1 MAWTPFNFFKYDP
14 STHDFSKTT
23 FNIKRALND
32 NWDHVKALITEL
44 RSAAVET
51 EATPTAGS
59 TKVLTSGGAYTAL
72 AGKQNTPQMA
82 ELIMTAA
89 GWSDGK
95 YSLEGEYPADQY
107 DIEVEYA
114 KTCTQEQ
121 VNAWNAALL
130 AGSISDN
137 ILTAIGEVPTI
148 DIPIYVTATSLT
160 SQAAPQAQMLRLGAA
175 DTGYYVEIDGKDQN
189 VQNMVSS
196 DEELNKENYSLEI
209 L

>member
-1 MAWTPFNFFKYDP
+1 MAWSPFSFFKYDP

-23 FNIKRALND
+23 FNIKQALND
-32 NWDHVKALITEL
+32 NWDHVKALIQEL
-44 RSAAVET
+44 RDAAVET

-59 TKVLTSGGAYTAL
+59 AKALTSGGAYTAL
-72 AGKQNTPQMA
+72 TGKQNTPQMA
-82 ELIMTAA
+82 ELIMIAA
-89 GWSDGK
+89 GWNDRK
-95 YSLEGEYPADQY
+95 YSLEREYPADQY

-130 AGSISDN
+130 AGSITDN
-137 ILTAIGEVPTI
+137 VLTAIGEVPAI
-148 DIPIYVTATSLT
+148 DIPIYVTATPLT
-160 SQAAPQAQMLRLGAA
+160 GPAAPQARMLRLGDV
-175 DTGYYVEIDGKDQN
+175 DTGYYVEIDGQEQN